1 MNQREIDEWHEKV
14 HNKGFRFLIRDDI
27 EEIIKEEHI
36 DRTRFHEFSK
46 INYEKIIKKFF
57 YAFSDRKNYF
67 ASQISPPNH
76 LMYFRPELQAEKID
90 NFFRTYN
97 WSEYLK
103 SVRNAV
109 PDFEKK
115 LFLILSEGW
124 VYEGHI
130 DEMFNVLR
138 NITYITDFY
147 IVSNKFDWFIAVND
161 MEDYAAIYK

>member
-1 MNQREIDEWHEKV
+1 MNQREIDEWREKIR
-14 HNKGFRFLIRDDI
+14 NKGFRFLIRDDI

-46 INYEKIIKKFF
+46 TNYEEIIKKFF
-57 YAFSDRKNYF
+57 YAFSDRKNYS
-67 ASQISPPNH
+67 ASQISAPNH
-76 LMYFRPELQAEKID
+76 LMHFRPELQAEKID
-90 NFFRTYN
+90 TLFRTYN

-103 SVRNAV
+103 AIKNAV

-115 LFLILSEGW
+115 LFLILCEGW
-124 VYEGHI
+124 VYEGYI
-130 DEMFNVLR
+130 DEMINVLS
-138 NITYITDFY
+138 NVTYIKDFY